1 MPAPAE
7 EKGFEPLVP
16 LPVRRFS
23 NSGSPDAGGCTST
36 KAREIERAATNTPAR
51 NGTERHRDQE
61 RDQVRD
67 QVTNSG
73 DLVALASAVLDAVAA
88 GRTESLD
95 LALQLAETV
104 LDVPLIRRATV
115 LRDLLKERSP
125 FALVRAVELAEG
137 VLGGPGHL
145 AASPK
150 TRP

>member
-1 MPAPAE
+1 
-7 EKGFEPLVP
+7 LVAQ
-16 LPVRRFS
+16 RRFS

-36 KAREIERAATNTPAR
+36 KAREIERAATNNPAR
-51 NGTERHRDQE
+51 SGTERHRDQE

-73 DLVALASAVLDAVAA
+73 DLVALASALLEAVAA
-88 GRTESLD
+88 GRAESLE
-95 LALQLAETV
+95 LALHLAEGV
-104 LDVPLIRRATV
+104 LDIALARRAMA

-137 VLGGPGHL
+137 VLGGPGVL
-145 AASPK
+145 GASPK